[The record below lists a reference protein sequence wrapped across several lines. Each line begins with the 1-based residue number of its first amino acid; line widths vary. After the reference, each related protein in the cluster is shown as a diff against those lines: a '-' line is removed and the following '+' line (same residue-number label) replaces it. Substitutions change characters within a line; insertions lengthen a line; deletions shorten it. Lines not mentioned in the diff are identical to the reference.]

1 MTMGMPFRT
10 TGGSNGVDEWLEE
23 EMRSRGDDTGEGGWS
38 DSHQRLV
45 LLIKCSTG
53 ALGLISSS
61 SNSKDT
67 ELRI

>member
-23 EMRSRGDDTGEGGWS
+23 ETRSRGDDTGEGGWS

-45 LLIKCSTG
+45 LLIKCSMP
-53 ALGLISSS
+53 
-61 SNSKDT
+61 
-67 ELRI
+67 